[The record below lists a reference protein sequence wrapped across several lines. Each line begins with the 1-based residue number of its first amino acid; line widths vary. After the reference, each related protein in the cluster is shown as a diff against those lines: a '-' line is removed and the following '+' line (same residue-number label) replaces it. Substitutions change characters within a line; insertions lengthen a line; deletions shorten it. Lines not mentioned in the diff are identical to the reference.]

1 MVGFHHEVAVPW
13 GGESEDWVLVEL
25 LDTVDLEV
33 DLVVDLD
40 VEEAMEVDLEVEE
53 ALEVDLEEV
62 LEVDLETVDDP
73 DLLATHAEDMDV
85 DKDEDREDDNE
96 EKAALS
102 MGVAAPAC
110 GALRTL
116 SANEPRHGMKRGRWG
131 WGVRDFELTVG
142 APSTAG
148 RRARR
153 SV

>member
-25 LDTVDLEV
+25 VETVR
-33 DLVVDLD
+33 LVVDDL
-40 VEEAMEVDLEVEE
+40 EVDLEVEE
-53 ALEVDLEEV
+53 ALEVDLEEL
-62 LEVDLETVDDP
+62 LEVDLEMVDDP
-73 DLLATHAEDMDV
+73 DLLATHAEDMEV

-102 MGVAAPAC
+102 MGEAAAAC

-116 SANEPRHGMKRGRWG
+116 SANEPRHDMKRGRWG

-148 RRARR
+148 RRARS

>member
-25 LDTVDLEV
+25 VDTVDLEV
-33 DLVVDLD
+33 DLV
-40 VEEAMEVDLEVEE
+40 VDLEVEE

-62 LEVDLETVDDP
+62 LEVDLETVEDP
-73 DLLATHAEDMDV
+73 DLLATHAEDMEV

-102 MGVAAPAC
+102 MGVAAAAC

-131 WGVRDFELTVG
+131 WGVGDFELTVG